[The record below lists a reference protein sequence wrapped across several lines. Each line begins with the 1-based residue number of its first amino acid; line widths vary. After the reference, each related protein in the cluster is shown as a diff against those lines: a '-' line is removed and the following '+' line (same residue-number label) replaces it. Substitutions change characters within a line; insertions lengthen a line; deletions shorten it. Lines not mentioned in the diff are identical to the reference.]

1 MAGERHAM
9 CESAFRVL
17 EIGEGCAT
25 FKRIIRKVSWIYFP
39 VLVHYWFVLNWDK
52 ASANCIALFCSQS
65 RQTVRYKR
73 IACFLN
79 VILRN
84 GIQIR
89 VLVCDV
95 RKLPAADWP
104 DPSWQSI
111 DGCRSASSPHPSS
124 AVSHCLLSHLDACLL
139 SLRLFVPNTGVTF
152 CSVNFATDGTENVSC
167 FIRWS

>member
-1 MAGERHAM
+1 L
-9 CESAFRVL
+9 ES
-17 EIGEGCAT
+17 GEGRT
-25 FKRIIRKVSWIYFP
+25 SFKGIIRKVSWIYFP
-39 VLVHYWFVLNWDK
+39 VHYWFALNWDK
-52 ASANCIALFCSQS
+52 ASTNCIALFCSQS
-65 RQTVRYKR
+65 RQTERQSLHYKC

-124 AVSHCLLSHLDACLL
+124 AVLLCLLSHLDARL
-139 SLRLFVPNTGVTF
+139 SL
-152 CSVNFATDGTENVSC
+152 SVFLSLTLGSLYAASVLVLNERKC
-167 FIRWS
+167 FSLWR

>member
-1 MAGERHAM
+1 VSGGGGI
-9 CESAFRVL
+9 SL
-17 EIGEGCAT
+17 KGIT
-25 FKRIIRKVSWIYFP
+25 RKVSWIYFS
-39 VLVHYWFVLNWDK
+39 VFVQYWFVLNWDK
-52 ASANCIALFCSQS
+52 AFTNCIVLFCSET
-65 RQTVRYKR
+65 RQTERQSLHCEC

-89 VLVCDV
+89 LLVCDV

-124 AVSHCLLSHLDACLL
+124 AVLLCLLSHLDARLTVFL
-139 SLRLFVPNTGVTF
+139 SLTPGSLSAAWP
-152 CSVNFATDGTENVSC
+152 VNFGTEGKQNVSC
-167 FIRWS
+167 FILWT